1 MSNRFPAVSTTFV
14 ERFAELHRTAYR
26 AGFAILGRRPDAE
39 DCAQE
44 ALARTMVRWNK
55 VQSYAPAFAA
65 RTSINLAL
73 DRSRHAGKTV
83 LHDGATLDMLGGHVD
98 PMLDRRRDLVI
109 AIHALPKRQQEAIA
123 LRYLA
128 DLPESETAAIMKCTV
143 GTVKSTTAKA
153 LQKLRLDLGPRWV
166 WED

>member
-1 MSNRFPAVSTTFV
+1 VSNRLPAVSTTFV

-26 AGFAILGRRPDAE
+26 ASFAILGRRPDAE

-55 VQSYAPAFAA
+55 VQTYAPAFTA
-65 RTSINLAL
+65 RVSINLAL
-73 DRSRHAGKTV
+73 DRSRQAGKTV

-98 PMLDRRRDLVI
+98 HMLDRRRDLVI
-109 AIHALPKRQQEAIA
+109 AMHALPKRQQEAVA

-153 LQKLRLDLGPRWV
+153 LQKLRLDLGPRWA